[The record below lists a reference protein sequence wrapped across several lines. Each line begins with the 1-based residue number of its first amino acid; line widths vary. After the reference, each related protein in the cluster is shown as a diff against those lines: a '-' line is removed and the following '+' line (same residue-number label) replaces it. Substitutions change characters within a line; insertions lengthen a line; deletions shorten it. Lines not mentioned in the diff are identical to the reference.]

1 MPIPLS
7 FRLSRITGSFL
18 VLLLVIGTSGC
29 NLGGGGNP
37 TPQGTTFLYVSPTK
51 NNVNDCLSPAT
62 ACQMINTALSKAVDG
77 DTIFVAPGTY
87 PEQVKIGKNITITGT
102 GSQPAAVV
110 IDGQQQYQVLAAG
123 CLACTKVISV
133 SNLTIQ
139 NGSAP
144 STSNGGFTG
153 AAGVTVDG
161 ATLIMSKVVI
171 QNNMAGPG
179 TMGIGGGVFIYGN
192 AKLVISDSTIT
203 GNSTSNDKTYGD
215 FYNGMGGG
223 IYNAGT
229 LNITDVTIS
238 NNTSQNNGG
247 GLYNAKGGHA
257 NLSGA
262 VIENNHSKSGGG
274 TDGGGGIYSADAL
287 LLQGGTIK
295 NNQAQNGGGLY
306 STGATTLNGV
316 TIDGN
321 TAVLSGG
328 GIYQVYGQPTTRLT
342 ASNIS
347 IVNNQAGQGGGIDNN
362 FGAGSGLVAA
372 LGYLQI
378 EQSTIAHNHASET
391 GGGIFNEN
399 QASMY
404 LVNDTISNNDA
415 AGVGGGI
422 ATGQND
428 ANGLA
433 LNVTIAYNAAPQGAG
448 IITGGGN
455 FQLQNVLLAKNT
467 NSNCSTGYGG
477 TITSNAGNLSS
488 DSTCNLN
495 GPLDKNNLDPET
507 GQLSDNG
514 GTTQTIALE
523 TGSPA
528 IDAGLQFLAPQI
540 DQRGSPRGGDGNGD
554 GIPGFDI
561 GAFEVIPTTQ
571 GMSLQTTIVPVTA
584 TPSPYIFTI
593 TRDTDCRSGPG
604 TDFLK
609 MTTLPVG
616 AAPGAFSR
624 SEDSLWFQLYQPGE
638 YLCWAMARDGNL
650 SGDPAGLPVRR
661 VNPNLI
667 PTLTPTPVITFTPTP
682 TPTPAPLTFTPNIN
696 AYCRF
701 GPDRSFP
708 SVDIALNGQP
718 YLMDGRNLDSTW
730 YRIMLSTNLGCWVL
744 ADSGEPSSDPSRLR
758 VLLEVPTFTPTL
770 VPSDIPTEVVNCSS
784 FTSAVTCKAQPVCQ
798 WKPATTHP
806 GDCVNK

>member
-1 MPIPLS
+1 
-7 FRLSRITGSFL
+7 
-18 VLLLVIGTSGC
+18 
-29 NLGGGGNP
+29 
-37 TPQGTTFLYVSPTK
+37 
-51 NNVNDCLSPAT
+51 
-62 ACQMINTALSKAVDG
+62 MINTALSKAVDG
-77 DTIFVAPGTY
+77 DTIFVAPGIY
-87 PEQVKIGKNITITGT
+87 PEQVSIGKNITITGT
-102 GSQPAAVV
+102 GSQPSAVV

-144 STSNGGFTG
+144 SKGGFSG

-161 ATLIMSKVVI
+161 ATLIMSNVVI
-171 QNNMAGPG
+171 QNNMAGSG
-179 TMGIGGGVFIYGN
+179 TMGIGGGVFITGN

-203 GNSTSNDKTYGD
+203 GNSTSNDKTNGD

-223 IYNAGT
+223 IYNMGS
-229 LNITDVTIS
+229 LNITNVTIS

-262 VIENNHSKSGGG
+262 VIDNNQSKSGGD
-274 TDGGGGIYSADAL
+274 TDGGGGVYSVATL
-287 LLQGGTIK
+287 LIQGGTIK
-295 NNQAQNGGGLY
+295 NNQAHNGGGVY

-347 IVNNQAGQGGGIDNN
+347 MVNNQAELGGGIDNN
-362 FGAGSGLVAA
+362 FGAGSGAVPA

-378 EQSTIAHNHASET
+378 EQSTVAHNHASES
-391 GGGIFNEN
+391 GGGFYNDN

-415 AGVGGGI
+415 AEVGGGI

-428 ANGLA
+428 ATGLA

-448 IITGGGN
+448 IMTGGGD
-455 FQLQNVLLAKNT
+455 FKLQNVLLAKNT
-467 NSNCSTGYGG
+467 NQNCSTHYGG

-488 DSTCNLN
+488 DSTCALS
-495 GPLDKNNLDPET
+495 GPLDKNNLDPMT

-528 IDAGLQFLAPQI
+528 IDAGLGFLAPQI

-554 GIPGFDI
+554 GIPGVDI
-561 GAFEVIPTTQ
+561 GAFEMIPTTQ
-571 GMSLQTTIVPVTA
+571 GMSLQTTIMPVTA
-584 TPSPYIFTI
+584 TPSLDIFMI
-593 TRDTDCRSGPG
+593 TLATNCRSGPG
-604 TDFLK
+604 TVYPVL
-609 MTTLPVG
+609 TTFPVG
-616 AAPGAFSR
+616 AALNTVGRNEDSSWFYVDQPGKKPCWAFSR
-624 SEDSLWFQLYQPGE
+624 NGT
-638 YLCWAMARDGNL
+638 L
-650 SGDPAGLPVRR
+650 SGDSTGLPVQ
-661 VNPNLI
+661 VAPPTPI
-667 PTLTPTPVITFTPTP
+667 PTPPPPPTATYV
-682 TPTPAPLTFTPNIN
+682 
-696 AYCRF
+696 Y
-701 GPDRSFP
+701 
-708 SVDIALNGQP
+708 
-718 YLMDGRNLDSTW
+718 
-730 YRIMLSTNLGCWVL
+730 
-744 ADSGEPSSDPSRLR
+744 
-758 VLLEVPTFTPTL
+758 
-770 VPSDIPTEVVNCSS
+770 
-784 FTSAVTCKAQPVCQ
+784 AQP
-798 WKPATTHP
+798 PARPTARPTAQPTAQPPACVKSPTHP
-806 GDCVNK
+806 CP

>member
-1 MPIPLS
+1 MQ
-7 FRLSRITGSFL
+7 FRRWWQPYTAGYD
-18 VLLLVIGTSGC
+18 LLVCFTHKE
-29 NLGGGGNP
+29 
-37 TPQGTTFLYVSPTK
+37 Q
-51 NNVNDCLSPAT
+51 VNDCISPAT

-77 DTIFVAPGTY
+77 DTIFVAPGIY
-87 PEQVKIGKNITITGT
+87 PEQVSIGKNITITGT
-102 GSQPAAVV
+102 GSQPSAVV

-144 STSNGGFTG
+144 SKGGFSG

-161 ATLIMSKVVI
+161 ATLIMSNVVI
-171 QNNMAGPG
+171 QNNMAGSG
-179 TMGIGGGVFIYGN
+179 TMGIGGGVFITGN

-203 GNSTSNDKTYGD
+203 GNSTSNDKTNGD

-223 IYNAGT
+223 IYNMGS
-229 LNITDVTIS
+229 LNITNVTIS

-262 VIENNHSKSGGG
+262 VIDNNQSKSGGD
-274 TDGGGGIYSADAL
+274 TDGGGGVYSVATL
-287 LLQGGTIK
+287 LIQGGTIK
-295 NNQAQNGGGLY
+295 NNQAHNGGGVY

-321 TAVLSGG
+321 TAVISGG

-347 IVNNQAGQGGGIDNN
+347 IVNNQAELGGGIDNN
-362 FGAGSGLVAA
+362 FGAGSGAVPA

-378 EQSTIAHNHASET
+378 EQSTVAHNHASES
-391 GGGIFNEN
+391 GGGFYNDN

-415 AGVGGGI
+415 AEVGGGI

-428 ANGLA
+428 ATGLA

-448 IITGGGN
+448 IMTGGGD
-455 FQLQNVLLAKNT
+455 FKLQNVLLAKNT
-467 NSNCSTGYGG
+467 NQNCSTHYGG

-488 DSTCNLN
+488 DSTCALS
-495 GPLDKNNLDPET
+495 GPLDKNNLDPMT

-528 IDAGLQFLAPQI
+528 IDAGLGFLAPQI

-554 GIPGFDI
+554 GIPGVDI
-561 GAFEVIPTTQ
+561 GAFEMIPTTQ
-571 GMSLQTTIVPVTA
+571 GMSLQTTIMPVTA
-584 TPSPYIFTI
+584 TPSLDIFMI
-593 TRDTDCRSGPG
+593 TLATNCRSGPG
-604 TDFLK
+604 TVYPVL
-609 MTTLPVG
+609 TTFPVG
-616 AAPGAFSR
+616 AALNTVGRNEDSSWFYVDQPGKKPCWAFSR
-624 SEDSLWFQLYQPGE
+624 NGT
-638 YLCWAMARDGNL
+638 L
-650 SGDPAGLPVRR
+650 SGDPTGLPALVA
-661 VNPNLI
+661 PPTPI
-667 PTLTPTPVITFTPTP
+667 PTPPPPPTTTYSH
-682 TPTPAPLTFTPNIN
+682 APCVKSP
-696 AYCRF
+696 
-701 GPDRSFP
+701 
-708 SVDIALNGQP
+708 
-718 YLMDGRNLDSTW
+718 
-730 YRIMLSTNLGCWVL
+730 
-744 ADSGEPSSDPSRLR
+744 
-758 VLLEVPTFTPTL
+758 
-770 VPSDIPTEVVNCSS
+770 
-784 FTSAVTCKAQPVCQ
+784 
-798 WKPATTHP
+798 THP
-806 GDCVNK
+806 CP